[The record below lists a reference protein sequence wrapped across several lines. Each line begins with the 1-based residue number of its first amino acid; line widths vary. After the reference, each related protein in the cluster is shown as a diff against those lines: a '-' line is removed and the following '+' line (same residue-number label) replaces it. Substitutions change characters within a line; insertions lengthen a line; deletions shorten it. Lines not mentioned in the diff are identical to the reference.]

1 MPKGEHDLSFHNK
14 DSGTGN
20 ISFSKEC
27 LVSLSKLIYRANKTL
42 GQNFL
47 VNQGVIAKI
56 ISVAS
61 LSGAD
66 TVLEIG
72 PGTGLLTF
80 ELARHA
86 KKVVA
91 VEKDKTLAQML
102 REKIAE
108 DGIGN
113 IEVITDD
120 ILKFLSE
127 SRKLKAESYTVVAN
141 IPYYLTSALI
151 RILLELPHAP
161 DNIIL
166 TIQKEVARRIAA
178 TDGKESILSLSV
190 KFYADAKILFYISK
204 GSFFP
209 IPKVDSA
216 CIEITPRKTRQ
227 KTDSEA
233 FFAVVKAGF
242 SAPRKKLLGNLAHKL
257 EIEKNIIESVFLKAG
272 VSADARAETLTFA
285 QWVNLV
291 ALLREK

>member
-1 MPKGEHDLSFHNK
+1 MIRKNNRKRGFALRAALPKG
-14 DSGTGN
+14 G
-20 ISFSKEC
+20 
-27 LVSLSKLIYRANKTL
+27 ANKTL

-47 VNQGVIAKI
+47 VNKGVIAKI
-56 ISVAS
+56 ISAAS

-80 ELARHA
+80 ELAKIA
-86 KKVVA
+86 KKVIA
-91 VEKDKTLAQML
+91 VEKDKALAQML
-102 REKIAE
+102 RQKLTDEGVVNVEI
-108 DGIGN
+108 
-113 IEVITDD
+113 ITDD
-120 ILKFLSE
+120 ILSFLST
-127 SRKLKAESYTVVAN
+127 SRKLQAKSYAVVAN

-151 RILLELPHAP
+151 RMLLELPNNP
-161 DNIIL
+161 PNIIL

-178 TDGKESILSLSV
+178 ADGKESVLSLSV

-242 SAPRKKLLGNLAHKL
+242 SAPRKKLLGNLANKL
-257 EIEKNIIESVFLKAG
+257 EIGKNDVESAFSKAG
-272 VSADARAETLTFA
+272 VSIDARAETLSFD
-285 QWVNLV
+285 QWINLV
-291 ALLREK
+291 TLLRKK